1 MYEGVSMVSNL
12 PLVMDIADHEVA
24 AMLLSVCMISC
35 LGYPTILSVSTLNYL
50 CDLNQD
56 KMWRT
61 RILNVRI
68 QRTKRKQGNC
78 TGKKERDI
86 FYVHTFLDGD
96 TIWRGDLWSMFV
108 DIAQGTRHL
117 KTSFY
122 FYETGYFVC
131 NFQQRERKS

>member
-1 MYEGVSMVSNL
+1 MCMRACPWSLICPWSWISRIMRSQQCNSAYVWYHVL
-12 PLVMDIADHEVA
+12 DI
-24 AMLLSVCMISC
+24 LQ
-35 LGYPTILSVSTLNYL
+35 SVSTLNYL

-56 KMWRT
+56 EMWRT
-61 RILNVRI
+61 DILNVRI

-78 TGKKERDI
+78 TGKMERDI
-86 FYVHTFLDGD
+86 FYVHTFLDVD

>member
-1 MYEGVSMVSNL
+1 MCMRACPWSLICPWSWISRITRSQQCNSAYVWYHVL
-12 PLVMDIADHEVA
+12 DI
-24 AMLLSVCMISC
+24 LQ
-35 LGYPTILSVSTLNYL
+35 SVSTLNYL

-56 KMWRT
+56 EMWRT
-61 RILNVRI
+61 DILNVRI

-78 TGKKERDI
+78 TGKMERDI